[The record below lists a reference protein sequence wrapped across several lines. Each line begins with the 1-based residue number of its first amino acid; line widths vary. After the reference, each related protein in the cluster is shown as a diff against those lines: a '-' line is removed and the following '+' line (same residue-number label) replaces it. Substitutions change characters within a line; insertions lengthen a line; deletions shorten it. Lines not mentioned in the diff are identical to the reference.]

1 MVEPIS
7 ISFVTFAAQISDMK
21 LDKNSVIG
29 FVLLALLFFGYFYF
43 TRQGQIELE
52 MKQKQVQDSL
62 ARLAPAIDTSVRISG
77 LNQADSVPVPVAV
90 AGQFSQN
97 GTGKEELKTIETD
110 FLKITFTNKGA
121 QPKLV
126 ELKKYQSV
134 DSTSVKL
141 VSSDLDKFSYILNTG
156 LNATANS
163 SDLFYTGG
171 DITKNADGSQTIVYT
186 LADSMGKSI
195 VHQFT
200 LRPQDYMID
209 WNVELTG
216 ADKLF
221 SQNSLNLLWQV
232 ESKQHEMDIQ
242 SEKRESQIG
251 LMEKGGFDY
260 FTMGDGLNEKF
271 EEGVKWLGIKQKF
284 FISTLIAKNGFSYAD
299 ISCNIPHD
307 STGIVATSMAN
318 LKATYPSGTKASVPF
333 QIYYG
338 PNDYKVLKSYKMD
351 LEDMVNLG
359 QGFYAFVKY
368 INRLIVLPV
377 FHFFEKM
384 IGSYGLVIALL
395 TICIRLITSPLVYS
409 SYLSGA
415 KMKALKPE
423 LDILKAKHKEDQQAF
438 SMEQMKL
445 FRSAGVNPLGG
456 CIPALLQ
463 IPIFFA
469 LYSFFNSSIALR
481 GQKFWWANDLSSYDA
496 IITWKTSLPFIGN
509 HLSLFTILAVVTS
522 LAISIYSMSMT
533 PDQNNPVLKYMPYIF
548 PILLLGIFNS
558 LPSALTWYYTVSN
571 LITLILQ
578 FVIQNYIINHDKI
591 LAQLEENKKK
601 PKSKPKWQERLEA
614 MQETQKKVED
624 MKSKTQKK

>member
-1 MVEPIS
+1 
-7 ISFVTFAAQISDMK
+7 MK

-52 MKQKQVQDSL
+52 KKQKQVQDSL
-62 ARLAPAIDTSVRISG
+62 ARLAPPKDTTVNIATLS
-77 LNQADSVPVPVAV
+77 QPDSLKKPVII
-90 AGQFSQN
+90 AGQFKQD
-97 GTGKEELKTIETD
+97 GIGKEELKTVETEL
-110 FLKITFTNKGA
+110 LKITFTNKGA

-126 ELKKYQSV
+126 ELKKYISV
-134 DSTSVKL
+134 DSMPVKL
-141 VSSDLDKFSYILNTG
+141 VSTGFDRISYILNTG
-156 LNATANS
+156 TNTTANS
-163 SDLFYTGG
+163 TDLFYTGG
-171 DITKNADGSQTIVYT
+171 EITRNADSSQTITYF
-186 LADSMGKSI
+186 LSDSSGKSI
-195 VHQFT
+195 THKFT
-200 LRPQDYMID
+200 VKPQDYMID
-209 WNVELTG
+209 WVVDLTG

-232 ESKQHEMDIQ
+232 EAKQHEMDIE
-242 SEKRESQIG
+242 SEKRETQIG
-251 LMEKGGFDY
+251 LMQKGGFDY
-260 FTMGDGLNEKF
+260 FTLGEGLNEKF
-271 EEGVKWLGIKQKF
+271 EEGVNWIGLKQKF

-299 ISCNIPHD
+299 MSCNVPHD
-307 STGIVATSMAN
+307 STGIVASSIAN
-318 LKATYPSGTKASVPF
+318 LKATFPQGTKATIPF

-338 PNDYKVLKSYKMD
+338 PNDYKILKSYKMD

-368 INRLIVLPV
+368 INRWIVLPA
-377 FHFFEKM
+377 FNFFDKM

-395 TICIRLITSPLVYS
+395 TIFIRLLTSPLVYT

-423 LDILKAKHKEDQQAF
+423 LDILKAKFKDDQQAF

-481 GQKFWWANDLSSYDA
+481 GEKFWWAKDLSSYDT
-496 IITWKTSLPFIGN
+496 IITWKTHLPFIGN

-522 LAISIYSMSMT
+522 LMISLYSMSMT

-548 PILLLGIFNS
+548 PVLLLGIFNS
-558 LPSALTWYYTVSN
+558 LPAALTWYYTVSN

-578 FVIQNYIINHDKI
+578 FVIQNYIIDHDKI
-591 LAQLEENKKK
+591 LSQLEENKKK
-601 PKSKPKWQERLEA
+601 PKSKPKWQERLEQ
-614 MQETQKKVED
+614 MQQTQQKVED
-624 MKSKTQKK
+624 LKAKTKKK

>member
-1 MVEPIS
+1 
-7 ISFVTFAAQISDMK
+7 MK

-52 MKQKQVQDSL
+52 KKQKQVQDSL
-62 ARLAPAIDTSVRISG
+62 ARLAPLKDTSVNITAIS
-77 LNQADSVPVPVAV
+77 QPDSLKIPAVV

-97 GTGKEELKTIETD
+97 GIGKEELKIIETEL
-110 FLKITFTNKGA
+110 LKITFTNKGA

-126 ELKKYQSV
+126 ELKKYNSV
-134 DSTSVKL
+134 DSLPVKL
-141 VSSDLDKFSYILNTG
+141 VSSGSDRISYILNTG
-156 LNATANS
+156 NNTTANS
-163 SDLFYTGG
+163 TDLFFTGG
-171 DITKNADGSQTIVYT
+171 EITKDADGSQSITY
-186 LADSMGKSI
+186 LLSDSAGKSI
-195 VHQFT
+195 THKFT
-200 LRPQDYMID
+200 VKPQDYMID
-209 WNVELTG
+209 WVVDLSG

-232 ESKQHEMDIQ
+232 EAKQHEMDIQ
-242 SEKRESQIG
+242 SEKRETQIG

-260 FTMGDGLNEKF
+260 FTMGEGLNKKF
-271 EEGVKWLGIKQKF
+271 EEGVNWIGLKQKF

-299 ISCNIPHD
+299 ISCNVPHD
-307 STGIVATSMAN
+307 SVGIVASSIAN
-318 LKATYPSGTKASVPF
+318 LKATFPQGTKATVPF

-338 PNDYKVLKSYKMD
+338 PNDYKILKGYKMD

-368 INRLIVLPV
+368 INRWIVLPV
-377 FHFFEKM
+377 FNFFDRM
-384 IGSYGLVIALL
+384 IGSFGLVIALL
-395 TICIRLITSPLVYS
+395 TIFIRLLTSPLVYT

-415 KMKALKPE
+415 KMKALRPE
-423 LDILKAKHKEDQQAF
+423 LDILKAKFKDDQQAF

-481 GQKFWWANDLSSYDA
+481 GEKFWWAKDLSSYDT
-496 IITWKTSLPFIGN
+496 IITWKTHLPFIGN

-522 LAISIYSMSMT
+522 LMISLYSMSMT

-548 PILLLGIFNS
+548 PVLLLGIFNG

-578 FVIQNYIINHDKI
+578 FVIQNYIIDHDKI
-591 LAQLEENKKK
+591 LSQLEENKKK
-601 PKSKPKWQERLEA
+601 PKSKPKWQERLEQ
-614 MQETQKKVED
+614 MQQTQQKVED
-624 MKSKTQKK
+624 LKAKTKKK